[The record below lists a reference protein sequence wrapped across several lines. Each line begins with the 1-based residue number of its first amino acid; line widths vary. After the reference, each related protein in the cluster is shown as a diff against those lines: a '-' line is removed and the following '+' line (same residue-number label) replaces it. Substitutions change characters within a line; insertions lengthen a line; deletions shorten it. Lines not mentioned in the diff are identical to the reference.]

1 MMKMDLPSLTICWVV
16 VSFGGVGGTVQG
28 SPQWRH
34 TSTLVAPLTR
44 AAKLFLSGNPLGCK
58 KKLPHNGPCLGV
70 CDNCYMLLR
79 FFVRG
84 GWIIAVVLLLK
95 VVEHFRRQDW
105 DKRAAPIGN
114 RVQTREQ
121 RVNST
126 QGSHFFRRI
135 AGDKNHGNISFHLE
149 QLGSESDWDAIDWKG
164 KSDAYWEK
172 ALLPMVYRV
181 TRKGATERPYTGKYE
196 NWNQVGT
203 YLCASCGQQLF
214 SSRHKYDSETGWPS
228 FWEVIDKSKVVKKW
242 DRTFKMLRT
251 EAACSRCNAHLG
263 HVFGD
268 GPKPTGLRYCI
279 NSAALN
285 FKPEVTAHTSGD
297 ICAPVWSSKI
307 FALDSAPECET
318 MGL

>member
-1 MMKMDLPSLTICWVV
+1 
-16 VSFGGVGGTVQG
+16 
-28 SPQWRH
+28 
-34 TSTLVAPLTR
+34 
-44 AAKLFLSGNPLGCK
+44 
-58 KKLPHNGPCLGV
+58 
-70 CDNCYMLLR
+70 
-79 FFVRG
+79 
-84 GWIIAVVLLLK
+84 
-95 VVEHFRRQDW
+95 
-105 DKRAAPIGN
+105 
-114 RVQTREQ
+114 
-121 RVNST
+121 
-126 QGSHFFRRI
+126 
-135 AGDKNHGNISFHLE
+135 
-149 QLGSESDWDAIDWKG
+149 
-164 KSDAYWEK
+164 
-172 ALLPMVYRV
+172 MVYRV

-297 ICAPVWSSKI
+297 ICARLPRRS
-307 FALDSAPECET
+307 LRRTLCAPHSLLVTERKSLGVASYDPGT
-318 MGL
+318 LWGARRSGASRSLRPDLWQLPRQMDVLR